1 MEVVFDDQ
9 VFVRQR
15 RGGISRYFVELME
28 RIPRVTEG
36 AFSVSRDW
44 KFTINEH
51 ALEAG
56 YGREL
61 RIPGS
66 SLIGDSVQ
74 ARIAAAANS
83 AIRRQSGAVV
93 HSTYYARPPEE
104 AARGGTRL
112 ATTIFDMTPERF
124 PELFPKG
131 NPHLLK
137 EKYVRESDLVIFI
150 SESTRRDVLDIY
162 GDVPAKCVVIPWGYG
177 SEFTLSGP
185 THPGLP
191 GEYVL
196 FVGQRAGYK
205 DFAVLVDAMRQA
217 ASGVGTLP
225 LVLVGG
231 GPISSSEQ
239 ELLRGAGL
247 LESVLQLSPRDD
259 ELPGVY
265 RGASVFVFPSRYEGF
280 GLPTLEAMACGT
292 PTVLARSSSHIE
304 VGGDAARFFSP
315 TDAQDLGAVLSE
327 VLVDSELREQMKN
340 LGLANV
346 KRFDWDTAVKQ
357 HAAAY
362 QRIA

>member
-1 MEVVFDDQ
+1 
-9 VFVRQR
+9 
-15 RGGISRYFVELME
+15 ME
-28 RIPRVTEG
+28 RLPRVTEG
-36 AFSVSRDW
+36 ACSVSRDW
-44 KFTINEH
+44 KFTINQH

-56 YGREL
+56 YGGKL
-61 RIPGS
+61 TIPGG
-66 SLIGDSVQ
+66 SLIGDSAQ
-74 ARIAAAANS
+74 GRLAAATNS
-83 AIRRQSGAVV
+83 AIRRRSGALV
-93 HSTYYARPPEE
+93 HATYYARPPDK
-104 AARGGTRL
+104 AARGGVRL
-112 ATTIFDMTPERF
+112 VTTIFDMTPERF
-124 PELFPKG
+124 PGLFPKG
-131 NPHLLK
+131 NPHMLK
-137 EKYVRESDLVIFI
+137 ERYVRESDLVIFI
-150 SESTRRDVLDIY
+150 SESTRRDVIELY
-162 GDVPAKCVVIPWGYG
+162 GNFPAESVVIPWGFG
-177 SEFTLSGP
+177 SEFTSCGP

-205 DFAVLVDAMRQA
+205 DFAVLVDAMRHA

-231 GPISSSEQ
+231 GPISSSEH
-239 ELLRGAGL
+239 ELLRDAGL
-247 LESVLQLSPRDD
+247 LESVLHLSPSDD

-315 TDAQDLGAVLSE
+315 TDAEDLCAVLSE
-327 VLVDSELREQMKN
+327 VLVDSKLREQMKN

-346 KRFDWDTAVKQ
+346 KRFDWDTAVRQ